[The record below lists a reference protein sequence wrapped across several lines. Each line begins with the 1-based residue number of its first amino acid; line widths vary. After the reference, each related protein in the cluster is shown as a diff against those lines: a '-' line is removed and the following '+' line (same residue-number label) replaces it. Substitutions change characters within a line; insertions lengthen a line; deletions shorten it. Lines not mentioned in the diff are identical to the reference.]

1 MSHGDRLSDKEIIS
15 DCLKGNVQA
24 YAELV
29 QRHQRMVFNVLYRF
43 LGNYEASQDISQETF
58 ITAYRKLDTFN
69 GSSKFSTWLCQIAL
83 NKARDL
89 LRGQG
94 VESLCEDLEDQLGML
109 AGSDSDTP
117 HRRFEMTQENERI
130 QHVLNQMP
138 AHYREILLLKHLEGF
153 SNEEIVDVLK
163 ITLENIKVRTF
174 RAREMFK
181 RIYEE
186 MV

>member
-1 MSHGDRLSDKEIIS
+1 MSHGESLSDKEIIS

-24 YAELV
+24 YAGLV

-58 ITAYRKLDTFN
+58 ITAYQKLNTFN

-89 LRGQG
+89 LRVKG
-94 VESLCEDLEDQLGML
+94 VESLSVDMEEQQSVL
-109 AGSDSDTP
+109 AASDSETP
-117 HRRFEMTQENERI
+117 HRRYEMTQESERI
-130 QHVLNQMP
+130 QQVLNKLP
-138 AHYREILLLKHLEGF
+138 VHYREILLLKHLEGF
-153 SNEEIVDVLK
+153 SNEEIVDLLK
-163 ITLENIKVRTF
+163 MSLENIKVRTF
-174 RAREMFK
+174 RARQMFK

-186 MV
+186 MI